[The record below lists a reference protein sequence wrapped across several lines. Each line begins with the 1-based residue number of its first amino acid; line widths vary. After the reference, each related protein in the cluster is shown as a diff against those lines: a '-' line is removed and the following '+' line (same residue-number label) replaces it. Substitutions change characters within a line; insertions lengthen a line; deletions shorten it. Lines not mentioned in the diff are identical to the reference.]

1 LGRTDFQVKFRGQR
15 IELGEI
21 ETALLA
27 QPSVSQ
33 AVALVSQSTL
43 GDQLVAYVVPAPG
56 TSVEQPA
63 LLAAVAETL
72 PAYMVPAAIVVLD
85 ELPLNPSGK
94 LDRRALPEP
103 AFAARE
109 FRAPATPVEEI
120 VAEVFGEVLGLSRVG
135 ADDDFFALG
144 GNSLIATQVVA
155 RLGAAV
161 DARVP
166 VRTLFET
173 PTVQALAAAIES
185 QTHAARGIAL
195 GSIARPDELPL
206 SLAQRRMWFL
216 NRFDQSDDGSAGSAA
231 YNLPFALRLTGALDV
246 EALGAALE
254 DVVGRHEV
262 LRTVYPE
269 TSAGPVQV
277 VLPASR
283 VTLDVAA
290 RPVTAAAVPA
300 EVYALA
306 STPFDVTDEVPLRV
320 RLLEITDS
328 ADESDHVLAVVVHHI
343 AADASSMG
351 PLVRDVMVAY
361 AARTAGEAPGWA
373 PLPVQYADYAL
384 WQRAVL
390 GDESDAESIAAQQI
404 DFWRK
409 QLSGLP
415 DLLELPTDRSRPAI
429 ASMAGARVDVR
440 IDAATHAGLV
450 ELGRAHGATL
460 FMVVHTAL
468 AVLLARL
475 SGTGDIAIGTPVA
488 GRGERELD
496 DLIGMFVNTVVFRS
510 IVDGAESFTDLLAR
524 QRDTDLQAFAHADI
538 PFERLVEV
546 LNPPR
551 STAHHPLFQVGLSF
565 QNIAHTALE
574 LPGLTVTGVD
584 ADLDASQFDLHLI
597 VGDSYD
603 ESGVPAGIGG
613 FFTYATDLFDAATV
627 QGFAARLAQ
636 VLAAVVADVGTPVGD
651 IDILVP
657 GERHSVLSE
666 WNDTA
671 HRIDPAATLPSF
683 LRRSVLAAAPEA
695 VAVVADLPD
704 GSRHELTYVE
714 LDTRVNRLARYLIS
728 RGVGPESRV
737 ALAFRRSVDLVVAM
751 YAVAKA
757 GGAYVPV
764 DPDQAA
770 ERTDYIL
777 ATAAPVCVLTDAGA
791 DFDTAAAP
799 VVRLDDLVLSS
810 FASGPLADTER
821 VAPLRP
827 EHTAYVIFTSGSTG
841 RPKGVAVSHAAIAN
855 QLQWKIAE
863 FGLSGHDAVLLK
875 TAATFDLSVWE
886 FWSAV
891 VCAGK
896 LVIAAPDGHRD
907 PAYLN
912 DLIIREAVTTL
923 HVVPS
928 MLDALLVHT
937 STAASAQPS
946 PLTRVLAIGEAL
958 PAALAQRFLAA
969 QPEVALYNLYGP
981 TEAAVS
987 ITRHRVTAD
996 DQAVVPIGT
1005 PEWNSRAYV
1014 LDSRLRPVPVGVS
1027 GELYLAGAQLA
1038 RGYFGRPDLSADRFV
1053 ANPFEPGARM
1063 YRTGDLVAWTGSGEL
1078 EYQGRSDFQVKVRGF
1093 RIELGEIEA
1102 ALLALPEIAQA
1113 AVVAKSD
1120 AKTGDRL
1127 VAYLVAAQPS
1137 AAPAAATSFA
1147 VQAASFAAQ
1156 AAEAAGAAAAG
1167 LDVAQVKSALSEGL
1181 PSYMVPSAFV
1191 VLDRL
1196 PLNVNGKLDR
1206 KALPEPEFEAQVFR
1220 APSTP
1225 IE

>member
-1 LGRTDFQVKFRGQR
+1 
-15 IELGEI
+15 
-21 ETALLA
+21 
-27 QPSVSQ
+27 
-33 AVALVSQSTL
+33 
-43 GDQLVAYVVPAPG
+43 
-56 TSVEQPA
+56 
-63 LLAAVAETL
+63 
-72 PAYMVPAAIVVLD
+72 
-85 ELPLNPSGK
+85 
-94 LDRRALPEP
+94 
-103 AFAARE
+103 AAR
-109 FRAPATPVEEI
+109 
-120 VAEVFGEVLGLSRVG
+120 S
-135 ADDDFFALG
+135 
-144 GNSLIATQVVA
+144 
-155 RLGAAV
+155 
-161 DARVP
+161 
-166 VRTLFET
+166 
-173 PTVQALAAAIES
+173 
-185 QTHAARGIAL
+185 
-195 GSIARPDELPL
+195 
-206 SLAQRRMWFL
+206 
-216 NRFDQSDDGSAGSAA
+216 
-231 YNLPFALRLTGALDV
+231 
-246 EALGAALE
+246 
-254 DVVGRHEV
+254 
-262 LRTVYPE
+262 
-269 TSAGPVQV
+269 
-277 VLPASR
+277 
-283 VTLDVAA
+283 
-290 RPVTAAAVPA
+290 
-300 EVYALA
+300 
-306 STPFDVTDEVPLRV
+306 
-320 RLLEITDS
+320 
-328 ADESDHVLAVVVHHI
+328 
-343 AADASSMG
+343 
-351 PLVRDVMVAY
+351 
-361 AARTAGEAPGWA
+361 AGEAPGWA

-390 GDESDAESIAAQQI
+390 GAESDAESIAAQQI
-404 DFWRK
+404 DFWRT

-429 ASMAGARVDVR
+429 ASMAGGRVDVR
-440 IDAATHAGLV
+440 IDAATDAGLV
-450 ELGRAHGATL
+450 ELGRAHGARL

-510 IVDGAESFTDLLAR
+510 TVDGAESFTDLLAR

-574 LPGLTVTGVD
+574 LPGLTVAGVD
-584 ADLDASQFDLHLI
+584 ADLDVSQFDLHLI

-603 ESGVPAGIGG
+603 ESGAPTGIGG

-627 QGFAARLAQ
+627 QGFAARLTQ
-636 VLAAVVADVGTPVGD
+636 VLAAVVADAGTPVGD

-657 GERHSVLSE
+657 GEQHSVLSA

-737 ALAFRRSVDLVVAM
+737 ALALRRSVDLVVAM

-777 ATAAPVCVLTDAGA
+777 ATAAPVCVLTNADAE
-791 DFDTAAAP
+791 FDTAAAP

-810 FASGPLADTER
+810 LASGPLADAER

-937 STAASAQPS
+937 STAASAQPL

-987 ITRHRVTAD
+987 ITRHRVTEA

-1038 RGYFGRPDLSADRFV
+1038 RGYFGRADLTADRFV

-1063 YRTGDLVAWTGSGEL
+1063 YRTGDLVARRTGGEL
-1078 EYQGRSDFQVKVRGF
+1078 EYQGRTDFQVKVRGF

-1113 AVVAKSD
+1113 AVLARSD

-1137 AAPAAATSFA
+1137 APANATSFA

-1156 AAEAAGAAAAG
+1156 AAEAAGAAPAG
-1167 LDVAQVKSALSEGL
+1167 LDVAQVKSALSVGL

-1225 IE
+1225 IEEIVAGVYAEVLGVERVGADDDFFGLGGNSLLATQVAARIGAALDSRVPVRMLFEA